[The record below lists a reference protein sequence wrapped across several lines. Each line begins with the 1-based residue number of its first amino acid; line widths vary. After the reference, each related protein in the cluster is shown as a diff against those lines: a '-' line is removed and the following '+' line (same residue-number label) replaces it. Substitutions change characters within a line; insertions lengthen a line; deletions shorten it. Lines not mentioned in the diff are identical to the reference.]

1 MDDDRQVPEVATD
14 KTGDTTADG
23 PATTHDREA
32 EPGAAGRE
40 DPDAGRLTGR
50 RDLPDERRPG
60 GHVRLPMQRI
70 GELIPAAAR
79 HLGLEEELRAA
90 RARVTWE
97 ALVGE
102 RVPAA
107 VGESRLVGIDGQALL
122 VEVETPIVG
131 QELRLRSAD
140 LLAAFRASP
149 GGFAA
154 SSLRV
159 RVRPG

>member
-1 MDDDRQVPEVATD
+1 MADDDAPDDAPDAEADPDAEAATPD
-14 KTGDTTADG
+14 
-23 PATTHDREA
+23 P
-32 EPGAAGRE
+32 

-60 GHVRLPMQRI
+60 GHARLPMQRI

-79 HLGLEEELRAA
+79 HLGLEDELRTA
-90 RARVTWE
+90 RARTTWD

-107 VGESRLVGIDGQALL
+107 AGENRLVGIDGNDLL
-122 VEVETPIVG
+122 VEADTPIVG
-131 QELRLRSAD
+131 QELRMRSAE
-140 LLAAFRASP
+140 LLGAFRGSP

-154 SSLRV
+154 SSLRI
-159 RVRPG
+159 RVRHG

>member
-1 MDDDRQVPEVATD
+1 MTGMDGDDDVAEVTD
-14 KTGDTTADG
+14 AGADASDPDETA
-23 PATTHDREA
+23 R
-32 EPGAAGRE
+32 AA
-40 DPDAGRLTGR
+40 DPDAGRISGR

-60 GHVRLPMQRI
+60 GHARLPMQRI

-79 HLGLEEELRAA
+79 HLGLEEELRTA
-90 RARVTWE
+90 RARATWE

-107 VGESRLVGIDGQALL
+107 AGESRLVGIDGQALL
-122 VEVETPIVG
+122 VEVDTPIVG

-159 RVRPG
+159 RVRPA